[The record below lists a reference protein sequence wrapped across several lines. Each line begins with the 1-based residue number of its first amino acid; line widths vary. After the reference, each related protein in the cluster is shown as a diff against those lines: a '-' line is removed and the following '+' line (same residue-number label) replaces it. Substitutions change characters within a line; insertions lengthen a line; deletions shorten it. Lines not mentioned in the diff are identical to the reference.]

1 MKRRSALGL
10 VAVGLSTGCVG
21 TWPQPTGPRGP
32 PAEPEDRPREPGSD
46 ALRIGDW
53 DFGETES
60 GLLRVF
66 GTVQNDG
73 DATAQATVEA
83 VVSAANQRYERTQSV
98 EVPAGDT
105 TEFDVEFD
113 LEYETFVESGSID
126 LRLR

>member
-1 MKRRSALGL
+1 MKRRSVLGL

-21 TWPQPTGPRGP
+21 TWPRPTGPRGP
-32 PAEPEDRPREPGSD
+32 PTEPEDRPREPGSD
-46 ALRIGDW
+46 ALRIRGW

-73 DATAQATVEA
+73 DATAQATVEV
-83 VVSAANQRYERTQSV
+83 VVSVDDQRYAQAQSV
-98 EVPAGDT
+98 DVPAGGT

-113 LEYETFVESGSID
+113 IEYETFVESGSID